1 MTKLLLEADS
11 PGNLE
16 REETMRKVNQMTAGS
31 DIYALIQRA
40 HISDQD
46 RQKVI
51 DAVRV
56 AEGFTNAA
64 LWVKEKVATLGTWF
78 LKPSVKH

>member
-16 REETMRKVNQMTAGS
+16 RDRMMRKVNQQTAGS

-40 HISDQD
+40 QMSDLD
-46 RQKVI
+46 RQVAI
-51 DAVRV
+51 DALRV
-56 AEGFTNAA
+56 AEAFSDAM
-64 LWVKEKVATLGTWF
+64 LWVKEKVAAIGTWF